1 MNELM
6 TNQCWTYTTEQ
17 LHKVTVKQQAKKST
31 TAKLQFTAKP
41 T

>member
-17 LHKVTVKQQAKKST
+17 LHKFTV
-31 TAKLQFTAKP
+31 
-41 T
+41 